1 MLGLAFDDTTR
12 PDWMDKAR
20 LARRGAIVVT
30 SPEFAV
36 RPPLASW
43 FKGRTLE
50 TLTLPYRRTRRT
62 TTHDYVYYF
71 IAPEACPAAA
81 K

>member
-1 MLGLAFDDTTR
+1 
-12 PDWMDKAR
+12 
-20 LARRGAIVVT
+20 
-30 SPEFAV
+30 V
-36 RPPLASW
+36 RPALAWW

-50 TLTLPYRRTRRT
+50 TLTLPYRRTRRA

-71 IAPEACPAAA
+71 IAPEACPAAV